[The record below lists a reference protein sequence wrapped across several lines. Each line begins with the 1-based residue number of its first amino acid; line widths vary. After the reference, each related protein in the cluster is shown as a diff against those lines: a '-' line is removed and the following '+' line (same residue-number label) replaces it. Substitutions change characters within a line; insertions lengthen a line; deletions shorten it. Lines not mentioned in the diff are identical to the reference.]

1 MTSHPFTLTA
11 KTNAGLEEVLSRE
24 LTDLGASDVRAGNRA
39 VSFAGD
45 MDLIIKANLWCR
57 TALNIL
63 KHVGTFSFSDKESF
77 FDGMLDIAW
86 EEIFDADQ
94 TISVYGV
101 AHRSEL
107 FKNTMFLGQLTKDAI
122 ADRFREKTGRRPDV
136 DHKNAG
142 IRIHVYVHNDQ
153 CVVSLDSSGDP
164 LFKRGYRREG
174 GSAPLNEVL
183 AAGLILLSGW
193 DRESMFLDPMCG
205 SGTFSVEAAMI
216 AARMAPGLLRKD
228 FGFMRWK
235 DYDPQVYESICKDA
249 AQQQIPLRVPIIA
262 ADINIKSL
270 DEARQNIMEA
280 GFMGRIKVQRND
292 FFTFHPPAGRGWLLL
307 NPPYGQRI
315 RQDDLPEF
323 YRRIGDTLK
332 HQYAGFRAGIISQQY
347 NGLRHV
353 GLKPSLRVPVFN
365 GALECRFVMY
375 ELFSGTHKDHVVATR
390 PKRPRLTGASDDVQ
404 SLPDSD

>member
-1 MTSHPFTLTA
+1 MTSHPYTLTA
-11 KTNAGLEEVLSRE
+11 KTFAGLEEVLAHE
-24 LTDLGASDVRAGNRA
+24 LTALGATDVRAGNRA
-39 VSFAGD
+39 VSFTGD
-45 MDLIIKANLWCR
+45 MGLIIRSNLWCR

-63 KHVGTFSFSDKESF
+63 KHVGTFTFSDKDSF
-77 FDGMLDIAW
+77 FSEMHGIAW
-86 EEIFDADQ
+86 EELFDADQ

-107 FKNTMFLGQLTKDAI
+107 FRNTMFLGQLTKDAI

-136 DHKNAG
+136 DNRNAG
-142 IRIHVYVHNDQ
+142 IRIHVYVHNEQ

-174 GSAPLNEVL
+174 GMAPLNEVL

-205 SGTFSVEAAMI
+205 SGTFSIEAAML
-216 AARMAPGLLRKD
+216 ASHMAPGLLRKD

-235 DYDPQVYESICKDA
+235 DYDAQAFDAIKQEA
-249 AQQQIPLRVPIIA
+249 AQRQLPLRVPIMA
-262 ADINIKSL
+262 GDINIKSL

-292 FFTFHPPAGRGWLLL
+292 FFTFHPPAGSGWLLL

-315 RQDDLPEF
+315 RQDDLPAF
-323 YRRIGDTLK
+323 YKKIGDTLK
-332 HQYAGFRAGIISQQY
+332 QHYPGFRAGMISQQF

-375 ELFSGTHKDHVVATR
+375 ELFSGTHKDHVAATR
-390 PKRPRLTGASDDVQ
+390 PKRPRLPGAAPEVQ
-404 SLPDSD
+404 